1 MLQSGVPLRWGC
13 ATLAVPCVQ
22 TYVVVIPGDKKGG
35 SRQAEVGTVC
45 GHLEGE
51 HVAVEP
57 RGPLK
62 VGDAQVHVADAHRR
76 VQLWVA
82 RLVC

>member
-1 MLQSGVPLRWGC
+1 VCPSGGGC
-13 ATLAVPCVQ
+13 ATLAVPRVQ
-22 TYVVVIPGDKKGG
+22 TYVVVVIPGGKKGG

-45 GHLEGE
+45 GHLEAE

-57 RGPLK
+57 RGPLE

-76 VQLWVA
+76 VQLWMA